1 MTETASFTLTD
12 QPDPVPAEPVLDP
25 ASLPPAT
32 TTALDRLKARIS
44 EEREQALK
52 SLTFK
57 LPVPRWDS
65 VVVEYAAISSERWG
79 RMIEMAQKTDM
90 SNLDFNSRF
99 LAQQAKAI
107 YVKDDDGEL
116 ISADLEDPSQPPP
129 TFDKR
134 LANSLGLTY
143 QGVAVDMVKE
153 LYLTD
158 GDIIST
164 AAALLDLSGFQR
176 AQEIEASVLGN

>member
-99 LAQQAKAI
+99 LAQQAN
-107 YVKDDDGEL
+107 GEL